1 MNIGFIKRVF
11 LIFSR
16 KEKYQVSIIF
26 ILSII
31 TSIFEMIGVFSIVP
45 FMSLLT
51 NPDYITNNTYFSY
64 IANLYSL
71 NLLDSKV
78 YFGIII
84 IILFIFSNLMNVLT
98 LWYTTNFV
106 AEFQSRI
113 SSTVFKKYLS
123 NSYNFFITSDHAVL
137 SKNILD
143 ESCILADGVIYAFFQ
158 IFTKSLII
166 LAISALMITVNPEL
180 FFGSIFLFAV
190 IYLLIFVKYKKILY
204 DIGFNRVEANESR
217 YKKTREVL
225 SNIKDVK
232 YHSLEDFY
240 VKSFSNSAYDFA
252 HLNAKRNLISLL
264 PRYFLEILTFG
275 GIFSGIV
282 YLIAINENLLLNIPM
297 ISMFLL
303 SIYRIMPLL
312 QNIFVN
318 TTTIKSSEYVFNNI
332 EAILSKPYQIK
343 NKVSSNITFTKNINF
358 ENVYFSYLDN
368 KHILENINLEIIKG
382 ETYAIIGGTG
392 SGKTTLIDILLGFY
406 DVKSGHITMDGFPL
420 KGNSFKSINKI
431 IGYVSQSI
439 SYLSDNILKNI
450 TFCDNH
456 DEIDMDKVMKVIRI
470 AKLDGLVKTLDK
482 GIYGSIGDMG
492 SMLSGGQKQRLGIA
506 RALYREPKI
515 LILDEATNALDRQTE
530 LEILNNIKE
539 SYQSITLILVTHRNT
554 YLEFCDKIIKISDK
568 KAIMRLSSKI
578 SK

>member
-166 LAISALMITVNPEL
+166 FAISALMITINPEL

-190 IYLLIFVKYKKILY
+190 IYLLIFVRYKKVLY

-240 VKSFSNSAYDFA
+240 IKSFSNSAYDFA

-282 YLIAINENLLLNIPM
+282 YLIAIDENLLLNIPV

-332 EAILSKPYQIK
+332 EAILSKPYQIT

-358 ENVYFSYLDN
+358 ENVYFDYLDD

-406 DVKSGHITMDGFPL
+406 DVKSGQITMDGFPL
-420 KGNSFKSINKI
+420 EGNSFKSINKI

-450 TFCDNH
+450 TFCDDH

-482 GIYGSIGDMG
+482 GIYDSIGDMG

-530 LEILNNIKE
+530 LEILNNIKK
-539 SYQSITLILVTHRNT
+539 SYQSITLILITHRNT
-554 YLEFCDKIIKISDK
+554 YLEFCDKIIEISDK
-568 KAIMRLSSKI
+568 KAIMSLSSKI
-578 SK
+578 NK

>member
-264 PRYFLEILTFG
+264 PRYFLEIYEG
-275 GIFSGIV
+275 RKKPEAVSYKV
-282 YLIAINENLLLNIPM
+282 QNLN
-297 ISMFLL
+297 
-303 SIYRIMPLL
+303 
-312 QNIFVN
+312 
-318 TTTIKSSEYVFNNI
+318 
-332 EAILSKPYQIK
+332 
-343 NKVSSNITFTKNINF
+343 
-358 ENVYFSYLDN
+358 
-368 KHILENINLEIIKG
+368 
-382 ETYAIIGGTG
+382 
-392 SGKTTLIDILLGFY
+392 
-406 DVKSGHITMDGFPL
+406 
-420 KGNSFKSINKI
+420 
-431 IGYVSQSI
+431 
-439 SYLSDNILKNI
+439 
-450 TFCDNH
+450 
-456 DEIDMDKVMKVIRI
+456 
-470 AKLDGLVKTLDK
+470 
-482 GIYGSIGDMG
+482 
-492 SMLSGGQKQRLGIA
+492 
-506 RALYREPKI
+506 
-515 LILDEATNALDRQTE
+515 
-530 LEILNNIKE
+530 
-539 SYQSITLILVTHRNT
+539 
-554 YLEFCDKIIKISDK
+554 
-568 KAIMRLSSKI
+568 
-578 SK
+578 

>member
-450 TFCDNH
+450 TFCDDH

>member
-217 YKKTREVL
+217 YKK
-225 SNIKDVK
+225 
-232 YHSLEDFY
+232 
-240 VKSFSNSAYDFA
+240 
-252 HLNAKRNLISLL
+252 
-264 PRYFLEILTFG
+264 LT
-275 GIFSGIV
+275 
-282 YLIAINENLLLNIPM
+282 L
-297 ISMFLL
+297 
-303 SIYRIMPLL
+303 
-312 QNIFVN
+312 
-318 TTTIKSSEYVFNNI
+318 
-332 EAILSKPYQIK
+332 
-343 NKVSSNITFTKNINF
+343 
-358 ENVYFSYLDN
+358 
-368 KHILENINLEIIKG
+368 
-382 ETYAIIGGTG
+382 
-392 SGKTTLIDILLGFY
+392 
-406 DVKSGHITMDGFPL
+406 
-420 KGNSFKSINKI
+420 
-431 IGYVSQSI
+431 
-439 SYLSDNILKNI
+439 
-450 TFCDNH
+450 
-456 DEIDMDKVMKVIRI
+456 
-470 AKLDGLVKTLDK
+470 
-482 GIYGSIGDMG
+482 
-492 SMLSGGQKQRLGIA
+492 
-506 RALYREPKI
+506 
-515 LILDEATNALDRQTE
+515 
-530 LEILNNIKE
+530 
-539 SYQSITLILVTHRNT
+539 
-554 YLEFCDKIIKISDK
+554 
-568 KAIMRLSSKI
+568 
-578 SK
+578 